1 MARTALGATPSTAST
16 MGSQENFGTFIIAG
30 SNGAVLFES
39 GQEMLD
45 QMPRFIYSK
54 VTGESPADAP

>member
-1 MARTALGATPSTAST
+1 